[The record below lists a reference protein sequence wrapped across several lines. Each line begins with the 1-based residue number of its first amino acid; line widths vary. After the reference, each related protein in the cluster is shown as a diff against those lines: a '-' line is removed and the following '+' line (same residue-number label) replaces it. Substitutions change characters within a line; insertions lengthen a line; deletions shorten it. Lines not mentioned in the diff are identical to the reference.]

1 MLETR
6 TYKQNECALCS
17 LIAKKRT
24 VIKSFTE
31 WFFIE
36 NDKTDNVSYLFSKI
50 FCCLTFKLFC
60 RVFVVFSENFHLIFN
75 FNFRQMTTVNKK
87 LMEGVDWFDV
97 QATSFGAL
105 QVSNTA
111 GFGVLEFCVAYVA
124 LHFALSRLI
133 CCR

>member
-31 WFFIE
+31 WFVIE

-50 FCCLTFKLFC
+50 FCCLTFKLFAEFLLYFL
-60 RVFVVFSENFHLIFN
+60 RIF
-75 FNFRQMTTVNKK
+75 
-87 LMEGVDWFDV
+87 
-97 QATSFGAL
+97 
-105 QVSNTA
+105 
-111 GFGVLEFCVAYVA
+111 
-124 LHFALSRLI
+124 I
-133 CCR
+133 